1 MNEKTYNSNSSSYS
15 PTTGTSK
22 NDSTQNKNIY
32 WQKSRVSKE
41 QRTKNKGHRP
51 AVIWFTGIPGSGK
64 TTISRELEEKLC
76 NMGVHT
82 YLLDGDNI
90 RHGLCKDLGFSK
102 KDRDENI
109 RRVGEVAKLFVDA
122 GIIVICAFASPYKEQ
137 RKMVRNFLSDGEFI
151 EVFVKCPLEIC
162 IQRDPK
168 GLYKKAFAGEIKGL
182 TGLDDPYEE
191 PESPEITLETD
202 QLSIDE
208 CVNKILDF
216 LKTKKII

>member
-15 PTTGTSK
+15 PTTDTSK
-22 NDSTQNKNIY
+22 NDSIQNKNIY
-32 WQKSRVSKE
+32 WQKPRVSKK

-137 RKMVRNFLSDGEFI
+137 RKMVRNLLLNGEFI

-208 CVNKILDF
+208 CVNKILNF